1 MKTIHRHI
9 SEGFLVTFVMTLLV
23 FTFVMCI
30 GVMFKAGD
38 LLARGVAWGPVFRII
53 LCGLPSILSFSIPI
67 SVMTSSLLVFG
78 RLSSDGEITA
88 MKACGMSMWQIA
100 SRPLMFGILL
110 SVICL
115 YINSELSPKSHYA
128 RKTLKTALGVESPLE
143 ILDEGR
149 FIRDYAGYTIYLGS
163 KKDNRIENIRI
174 HDTASEVH
182 REIVA
187 RSGTMGPDE
196 SGTDLVLMLYDVRL
210 DPFSSGNSDAGY
222 CDSYKMIIPDVI
234 KTARY
239 DKRDEDLMLG
249 ELWARSAWPD
259 NFYPDLNAEERRIMR
274 MSLLTEFNKRVVL
287 GVSCAA
293 FMLLGIPLGVKSH
306 RKESSIG
313 IALGMFLF
321 FTFYLFI
328 MMAEELS
335 GRPELR
341 PDIIV
346 WVPVVISII
355 LGATLIRRV
364 S

>member
-9 SEGFLVTFVMTLLV
+9 SVGFLVTFVMTLLV

-30 GVMFKAGD
+30 GVIFKAGD
-38 LLARGVAWGPVFRII
+38 LLARGVPWGPVFQII
-53 LCGLPSILSFSIPI
+53 LCGLPAILAFSIPI

-88 MKACGMSMWQIA
+88 MKACGLSMAQVA
-100 SRPLMFGILL
+100 SRPLMFGLLL
-110 SVICL
+110 SVMCL

-128 RKTLKTALGVESPLE
+128 RKTLKAKLGVEAPLE

-163 KKDNRIENIRI
+163 KKENLIKNIRI
-174 HDTASEVH
+174 HDTSSDVH

-187 RSGTMGPDE
+187 RSGTMAPDE
-196 SGTDLVLMLYDVRL
+196 SGTNLVLMLYDVRL
-210 DPFSSGNSDAGY
+210 DPFSGGNSDAGY
-222 CDSYKMIIPDVI
+222 CDSYKLVIPDVI
-234 KTARY
+234 KIARY
-239 DKRDEDLMLG
+239 DKRVEDLLLG
-249 ELWARSAWPD
+249 ELAARIAQTHLSH
-259 NFYPDLNAEERRIMR
+259 PDLSAEEQNMIKMA
-274 MSLLTEFNKRVVL
+274 LTIEFNKRLVL
-287 GVSCAA
+287 GVSCFS

-306 RKESSIG
+306 RKESSVG
-313 IALGMFLF
+313 IALGMLLF

-328 MMAEELS
+328 MVAEELS

-346 WVPVVISII
+346 WLPVIISVI
-355 LGATLIRRV
+355 LGSTLIRRV